1 VTATFLEELEATKP
15 VRAGNEPEWLVALR
29 RLAWERFNAI
39 GFPTTRNEDWR
50 FTSVAP
56 ITQATFGRAPSHGSR
71 TIPLDL
77 LEGLRLPNTTEL
89 VFVNGFLVPELSVV
103 SSSGL
108 SVTTLAPALRR
119 NDPDLA
125 KTLGQVAAFT
135 QNGFT
140 ALNTALFTDGTLIR
154 VRSGQQALK
163 PLHLVYLSLP
173 GAEPSVSYP
182 RVLIIA
188 EPSSTATVI
197 ETHSGPPGEQYFTNA
212 VTEIAV
218 GDNAAVEH
226 IRIQRESEKAFH
238 IATVEV
244 RQGRDSRFRSFSL
257 AMGGALAR
265 ANIYSIMD
273 GSGSDCS
280 MNGLY
285 LLHGTQHIDH
295 QTRIEH
301 AQPNCTS
308 REIYKGVLDGTSHGV
323 FNGKVYVRPEAQKT
337 DGKQTNNNLL
347 LSDGAKVDT
356 KPQLEIFADD
366 VKCTHGA
373 TVGRL
378 DDLAVF
384 YLESRGIRKS
394 LARKLLTYG
403 FAADV
408 LGTIPHE
415 EIRQRLE
422 RLVFSRLDFP
432 VA

>member
-1 VTATFLEELEATKP
+1 VTATFLEELEATIP
-15 VRAGNEPEWLVALR
+15 VRADNEPEWLVALR
-29 RLAWERFNAI
+29 RSAWDRFNKA
-39 GFPTTRNEDWR
+39 GLPTTRNEDWR

-56 ITQATFGRAPSHGSR
+56 ITQATFARGSVLAKR
-71 TIPLDL
+71 TIAPELID
-77 LEGLRLPNTTEL
+77 GLRLPGTTEL
-89 VFVNGFLVPELSVV
+89 VFVNGYLVPALSDIKGA
-103 SSSGL
+103 GL
-108 SVTTLAPALRR
+108 TVASLVQTLRR
-119 NDPDLA
+119 QGTDLP
-125 KTLGQVAAFT
+125 KMLGQIAGFG

-140 ALNTALFTDGTLIR
+140 ALNTALFTDGTVIR
-154 VRSGQQALK
+154 VRSGQKAPK
-163 PLHLVYLSLP
+163 PLHLLYISLP
-173 GAEPSVSYP
+173 GAQPTVSYP
-182 RVLIIA
+182 RVLVVA
-188 EPSSTATVI
+188 EQSSEVTVI
-197 ETHSGPPGEQYFTNA
+197 ETYSGPPEEQYFTNA
-212 VTEIAV
+212 VTEISV

-226 IRIQRESEKAFH
+226 IRIQRESERAFH
-238 IATVEV
+238 IATVEA

-257 AMGGALAR
+257 AMGGGLAR

-273 GSGSDCS
+273 GPGSDCS

-295 QTRIEH
+295 QTRIDH

-323 FNGKVYVRPEAQKT
+323 FNGKVFVRPVAQKT

-422 RLVFSRLDFP
+422 RLVFHRLDFP

>member
-1 VTATFLEELEATKP
+1 MSVTFLPELETQPALGSE
-15 VRAGNEPEWLVALR
+15 REPTWLAELR
-29 RLAWERFNAI
+29 QAAWRRF
-39 GFPTTRNEDWR
+39 GELGLPTTRNEDWR

-56 ITQATFGRAPSHGSR
+56 IAQATFARAPEGSAAR
-71 TIPLDL
+71 VPSGL
-77 LEGLRLPNTTEL
+77 LESYRLPGTDEL
-89 VFVNGFLVPELSVV
+89 VFVNGRPVRELSSP
-103 SSSGL
+103 SSSGVRVSGL
-108 SVTTLAPALRR
+108 VDSITH
-119 NDPDLA
+119 NPDLPQ
-125 KTLGQVAAFT
+125 TVGQIASPG

-140 ALNTALFTDGTLIR
+140 ALNTALFGDAVVIR
-154 VRSGQQALK
+154 MPAGQVART
-163 PLHLVYLSLP
+163 PLHLIFLSVP
-173 GAEPSVSYP
+173 DGQPSVSHP

-188 EPSSTATVI
+188 EPSSQLTVLESFGGGPGTA
-197 ETHSGPPGEQYFTNA
+197 YFTNA
-212 VTEIAV
+212 VTEIEV
-218 GDNAAVEH
+218 GDDAQVGH
-226 IRIQRESEKAFH
+226 VRLQRESERAFH
-238 IATVEV
+238 IGTVEA

-257 AMGGALAR
+257 AAGSALAR
-265 ANIYSIMD
+265 ANIYSVMS
-273 GSGSDCS
+273 GPGSDCT

-285 LLHGTQHIDH
+285 LLHGSQHVDH

-308 REIYKGVLDGTSHGV
+308 REVYKGVLDGTSHGV
-323 FNGKVYVRPEAQKT
+323 FNGKVFVRPEAQKT

-384 YLESRGIRKS
+384 YLASRGIPRA

-408 LGTIPHE
+408 LATIPE
-415 EIRQRLE
+415 ETIRQPLE
-422 RLVFSRLDFP
+422 RLVFDRLHADLG
-432 VA
+432 

>member
-1 VTATFLEELEATKP
+1 MTATFLEELETAAP
-15 VRAGNEPEWLVALR
+15 LRAGNEPAWLVALR
-29 RLAWERFNAI
+29 QSAWDRFNAI
-39 GFPTTRNEDWR
+39 GLPTTRNEDWR

-56 ITQATFGRAPSHGSR
+56 ITKATFARAGAPGSR
-71 TIPLDL
+71 PVPAELLD
-77 LEGLRLPNTTEL
+77 GLRLPNTTEL
-89 VFVNGFLVPELSVV
+89 VFVNGYLVPSLSDVNDA
-103 SSSGL
+103 GF
-108 SVTTLAPALRR
+108 SVTSLAPALRR
-119 NDPDLA
+119 GEPDLPR
-125 KTLGQVAAFT
+125 TLGQVAGFT

-154 VRSGQQALK
+154 IRSGQQALK
-163 PLHLVYLSLP
+163 PLHLLYLSLP
-173 GAEPSVSYP
+173 EEQPTVSYP

-188 EPSSTATVI
+188 EQSSEATVI
-197 ETHSGPPGEQYFTNA
+197 ESYSGPADAQYFTNA
-212 VTEIAV
+212 VTEISLA
-218 GDNAAVEH
+218 DNAAVEH
-226 IRIQRESEKAFH
+226 IRIQRESERAFH
-238 IATVEV
+238 IATVEA
-244 RQGRDSRFRSFSL
+244 RQGRDTRFRSFSL

-273 GSGSDCS
+273 GTGSDCS

-285 LLHGTQHIDH
+285 LLHGTQHVDH

-308 REIYKGVLDGTSHGV
+308 REIYKGVLDGTSHAV
-323 FNGKVYVRPEAQKT
+323 FNGKVYVRAVAQKT

-403 FAADV
+403 FAVDV
-408 LGTIPHE
+408 LSTIPHE
-415 EIRQRLE
+415 EIRHRLE
-422 RLVFSRLDFP
+422 RLVFQRLDFP
-432 VA
+432 VV